1 MALNYLQIGARIR
14 KIRKKKGYSQA
25 ELSEMIDCSPTYIS
39 YIENGIKCMS
49 LDTFVSIANALNTTA
64 DEILM
69 DNLENTIKVS
79 NHEFVELLADSSE
92 YERRLMLQTL
102 SALKIQSEKTDRTF
116 ILTGNNYIDCKSIM
130 E

>member
-25 ELSEMIDCSPTYIS
+25 ELSEMIDRSPTYIS

-49 LDTFVSIANALNTTA
+49 LETFVLIANALNTTA
-64 DEILM
+64 DEILI

-102 SALKIQSEKTDRTF
+102 SALKMSIRENRP
-116 ILTGNNYIDCKSIM
+116 YIHSYRK
-130 E
+130 